1 MKDQEGKRTVGFKD
15 QHSNVG
21 KKVKHRISWKKQM
34 GQKISFMI
42 SQVSPDF
49 KVPGYSHIE
58 LNENKEI
65 QAMEEPLP
73 LQVQ

>member
-1 MKDQEGKRTVGFKD
+1 
-15 QHSNVG
+15 
-21 KKVKHRISWKKQM
+21 M